1 MAKFG
6 KSLFPLSIFF
16 LAFERDRLAPN
27 DLDSKQVRDTIR
39 VNYGVAW
46 GNGKHNHEMH

>member
-27 DLDSKQVRDTIR
+27 DLDSKRVRVDASATDKQD
-39 VNYGVAW
+39 A
-46 GNGKHNHEMH
+46 